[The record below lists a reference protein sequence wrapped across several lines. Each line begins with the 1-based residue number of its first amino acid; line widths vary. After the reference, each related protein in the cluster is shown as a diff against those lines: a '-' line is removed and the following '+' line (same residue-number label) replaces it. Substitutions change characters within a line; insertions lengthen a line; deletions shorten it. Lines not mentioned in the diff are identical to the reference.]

1 MRYFS
6 VFNIIT
12 VIAIAFCK
20 MFVLRCLVTVG
31 QCYIVVHPINIIIFV
46 NMYMSLQQFAS
57 TPGRLIWNRT
67 FFYITSSDPLI

>member
-46 NMYMSLQQFAS
+46 NMYMKKKKLYHKRGDIIDEECAAS
-57 TPGRLIWNRT
+57 
-67 FFYITSSDPLI
+67 FS

>member
-46 NMYMSLQQFAS
+46 NMHM
-57 TPGRLIWNRT
+57 
-67 FFYITSSDPLI
+67 PL